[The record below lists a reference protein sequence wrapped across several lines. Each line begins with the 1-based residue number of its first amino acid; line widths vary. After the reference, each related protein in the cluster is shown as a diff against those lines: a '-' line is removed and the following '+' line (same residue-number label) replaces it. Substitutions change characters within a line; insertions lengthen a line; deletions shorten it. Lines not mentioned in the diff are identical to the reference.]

1 MPHSIPNIV
10 SLGDPEQDGD
20 DQLADIVLCHLH
32 SMGVLNY
39 MGSIANHHPSD
50 KRANF
55 LRTQHFLLGTPEV
68 LVAAGTDGTGGR
80 EHRALYYHE
89 LQNQTFDDQEWNK
102 NDHIDGHRLLHQI
115 LNNTTTSNKVTIL
128 NTSSFQDL
136 SEYFKTQ
143 DDQTLRE
150 RIGKVVSQGGYKIEY
165 GLPQPD
171 LTAMNNKFNPE
182 AATYVTTRLGKL
194 NIPSDAWGKQVA
206 TAAALDRDFLKTLPG
221 PLGYHIGWLADRKD
235 YKYYFDALHQPF
247 MPHLGKEWLLEIYMG
262 IPRDSKEFQEILS
275 QPLPFQTFLK
285 AAKYPAYDACA
296 AIGTLDPEILRCL
309 GILEP
314 STGLGQVQTH
324 RMFGQSRE
332 DLGGIDTNRL
342 KEILQVLIKGALI
355 STCKRAEERIPTSSL
370 RYSSPIYNVSLDTFK
385 RQWRYLKMVEDFKRE
400 SNPSLEDIEKFI
412 RDNFGDNQLI
422 DNAGNLVRDRHGQVC
437 PMYPTEI
444 PYGLLL
450 EEDMRDSCLLV

>member
-1 MPHSIPNIV
+1 MNTASFESCFRSKIPFSFGTKEYSAYEAMLPVLLRRMRMPHSIPNIV

-115 LNNTTTSNKVTIL
+115 LNNTTTSNKVSIL

-206 TAAALDRDFLKTLPG
+206 AAAALDRDFLKTLPG

-324 RMFGQSRE
+324 RLDKGCTNIYVQESRGKDT
-332 DLGGIDTNRL
+332 DLKSPIFFAN
-342 KEILQVLIKGALI
+342 LQ
-355 STCKRAEERIPTSSL
+355 CQL
-370 RYSSPIYNVSLDTFK
+370 RYFQAAVAIF
-385 RQWRYLKMVEDFKRE
+385 EDGRRLQKGVK
-400 SNPSLEDIEKFI
+400 P
-412 RDNFGDNQLI
+412 
-422 DNAGNLVRDRHGQVC
+422 
-437 PMYPTEI
+437 
-444 PYGLLL
+444 
-450 EEDMRDSCLLV
+450 